1 MSKTNIYIL
10 LLENNK
16 YYIGKSK
23 DVMDRYQQ
31 HLDGEGSTWT
41 KKYRPIRI
49 IKIIENVSPFEE
61 DKYTKEYM
69 AKYGIDN
76 VRGGTYA
83 SEKLDQIQYD
93 SLQKEIWG
101 AQDSCL
107 HCGKKGH
114 FASECYMAKKHS
126 PRNACYRC
134 GRSTHFVAECYARTT
149 IDGEVLNSESDED
162 D

>member
-10 LLENNK
+10 RLENSK

-41 KKYRPIRI
+41 KKYRPLALL
-49 IKIIENVSPFEE
+49 KVIENVSPFEE

-107 HCGKKGH
+107 YCGKKGH

-126 PRNACYRC
+126 QTNACYRC

-149 IDGEVLNSESDED
+149 IDGEILDSESDED